1 MSFKNNAKRNG
12 DIISPCNKP
21 TSHEK
26 RSDNELKHLTLS
38 LMLLY
43 IDLITSNIF
52 PSIPAL
58 IILYHRLARDTE
70 LNYSKQVIRC
80 PNFPAHTV
88 HTCIDTYQ

>member
-70 LNYSKQVIRC
+70 SNAFLRSMNAQYKQQDKSYQKYSKQS
-80 PNFPAHTV
+80 
-88 HTCIDTYQ
+88 